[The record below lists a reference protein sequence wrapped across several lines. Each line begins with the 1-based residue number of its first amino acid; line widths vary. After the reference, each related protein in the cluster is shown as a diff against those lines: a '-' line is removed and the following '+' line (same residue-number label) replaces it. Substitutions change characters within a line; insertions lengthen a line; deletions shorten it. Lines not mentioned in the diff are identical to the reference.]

1 MSGDVVLLG
10 INGSPRRGGQ
20 SRSLLAVALKAA
32 RTLGVETKVIDLYD
46 YRIEPCLGCVSDG
59 KGACGYPCVVDDDM
73 RVIYE
78 EVLRA
83 DGMILATP
91 VYWYAAPGHVKNF
104 VDRLT
109 ALENM
114 IEREG
119 RRWVEGKVAGVIA
132 VGNDS
137 GALHAASTLVVTF
150 ITMGFLVPPW
160 GVAVYTGIEPA
171 LKDYGTLSDAANVG
185 LQVARAARALKAS
198 GVKRWYEPRV
208 GELVDE
214 AWAAA
219 TLSSMSAFSSR
230 RAKVLAGILSRA
242 PRRRKASTEQ

>member
-1 MSGDVVLLG
+1 MVLG
-10 INGSPRRGGQ
+10 INGSPRRYGQ

-32 RTLGVETKVIDLYD
+32 ETLGAEIKVIDLYNH
-46 YRIEPCLGCVSDG
+46 RIEPCLGCVSDG
-59 KGACGYPCVVDDDM
+59 KEACGYPCVIDDDM

-83 DGMILATP
+83 DGIILATP

-104 VDRLT
+104 IDRLT

-119 RRWVEGKVAGVIA
+119 RSWVEGKVAGVIA

-137 GALHAASTLVVTF
+137 GALHAASTLVMTF

-160 GVAVYTGIEPA
+160 GVAVHADIKPA
-171 LKDYGTLSDAANVG
+171 LEDYGTLSDAANVG

-198 GVKRWYEPRV
+198 GVKQWYDPRIKEV
-208 GELVDE
+208 VDE
-214 AWAAA
+214 AWVAAA
-219 TLSSMSAFSSR
+219 LNSMNSLSCR
-230 RAKVLAGILSRA
+230 RAKVFTSILGRSLSRA
-242 PRRRKASTEQ
+242 ED